1 MSGCEI
7 ARCPFVNTRV
17 CMYVRTVYVY
27 VRGRLPPQVRRG
39 PPHVVGSPAAAEN
52 KAHVR
57 HAAAHYAHVVLPA
70 VASWEPL
77 PDMPDDVCHL
87 GAPGIRLQH
96 VLRAA
101 CKDIRGMAHQQ
112 GCVGGEDMRV
122 CVCVGG
128 GVTACVRACASV
140 GGDVDL
146 VWSSLCK
153 CAPASRNRCCA
164 RAAQHRQPRRRA
176 PSAARSSGQVTACLQ
191 RRSFGRRRPQFG

>member
-1 MSGCEI
+1 MAAGGCRSIARHVVLSNSAVVAVVLNVRSHELSGCEI
-7 ARCPFVNTRV
+7 ARCPLV
-17 CMYVRTVYVY
+17 CVYVRTYCTRVH
-27 VRGRLPPQVRRG
+27 VRRRLPPQVRRG

-87 GAPGIRLQH
+87 GAPGFRLQH

-122 CVCVGG
+122 CVCV
-128 GVTACVRACASV
+128 
-140 GGDVDL
+140 
-146 VWSSLCK
+146 
-153 CAPASRNRCCA
+153 
-164 RAAQHRQPRRRA
+164 
-176 PSAARSSGQVTACLQ
+176 
-191 RRSFGRRRPQFG
+191 